1 MSRLFSRG
9 PDRVGASSVTTRA
22 AERSHS
28 YRGKMSEPRS
38 FAPWGSS
45 RSSSG
50 SALTAVL
57 LSVIVVAALYFRRE
71 VLVPIAALDMG
82 RKKLFGTG
90 A

>member
-1 MSRLFSRG
+1 
-9 PDRVGASSVTTRA
+9 
-22 AERSHS
+22 
-28 YRGKMSEPRS
+28 
-38 FAPWGSS
+38 
-45 RSSSG
+45 
-50 SALTAVL
+50 VL